1 MARNPISFPTV
12 GATSIFPMPWGP
24 NSIRPVV
31 LIVIVRRIRSVI
43 VVLNG
48 WRRGYQYNRGAD
60 KDPKVGVPV
69 RMVSASVPMPVP
81 G

>member
-1 MARNPISFPTV
+1 MARNPNPFPTV
-12 GATSIFPMPWGP
+12 GAASIFPMPWDP
-24 NSIRPVV
+24 NSIIPVV
-31 LIVIVRRIRSVI
+31 LIVTVRRIRSVI
-43 VVLNG
+43 VESNG

-60 KDPKVGVPV
+60 KDPKVRVAA